1 MIPYGNNIVIIG
13 GGFAGIN
20 VAQNLLNKQKDLHV
34 TLVDRN
40 NYNFFPPLLYQV
52 ATGFLDVSNISYPYR
67 KLFRNH
73 PNFNFRMGD
82 LLEIKPEENLVVLS
96 SGELRYSKL
105 IVATG
110 TESNFLGNENVRKYA
125 VPMKTVADA
134 LLLKNTLLTRFEQAT
149 LSHDPVEQK
158 KLTNIVIAGG
168 GPTGVE
174 IAGMLSELKQNVFK
188 KDYPE
193 LAALPFD
200 IYVLDGLPTL
210 LAPMT
215 KKSQGYALKSLNA
228 LGAIIRLNQ
237 LVKDYDG
244 ESVLLGDGTRIETNN
259 LIWTAGVTGQVFN
272 GLPAEFYGRGKRLM
286 VDACNKIK
294 GTENIYAIGDT
305 CLQTLDKNFPGGH
318 PQLAQVAIQQG
329 QNLAH
334 NILAELNGKPLKPFR
349 YHDKG
354 SMAII
359 GRNKAVTDLP
369 KPNIHFQGF
378 IAWLIWLFI
387 HLLSLVNFRN
397 KLKTI
402 TSWTAAYISKD
413 QYLRMIVRPA
423 IKESAGTGGGIGKAI
438 AAAFAKEIQR

>member
-1 MIPYGNNIVIIG
+1 MTPYGNSIVIIG

-20 VAQNLLNKQKDLHV
+20 VAQNLLKKERDLHI

-40 NYNFFPPLLYQV
+40 NFNFFPPLLYQV

-73 PNFNFRMGD
+73 PNFTFRMGE
-82 LLEIKPEENLVVLS
+82 LLEIKPDQNLVVLS

-105 IVATG
+105 ILATG
-110 TESNFLGNENVRKYA
+110 TESNFFGNENVRKHA
-125 VPMKTVADA
+125 LPMKTVADA
-134 LLLKNTLLTRFEQAT
+134 LLLKNTLLTRLEEAT
-149 LSHDPVEQK
+149 VSNNQIEQK
-158 KLTNIVIAGG
+158 RLTNFVIAGG

-174 IAGMLSELKQNVFK
+174 IAGMLSELKQNIFK

-215 KKSQGYALKSLNA
+215 QKSQDYALKSLESM
-228 LGAIIRLNQ
+228 GAIINLNQ

-244 ESVLLGDGTRIETNN
+244 ESVLLGDGSRIETKN
-259 LIWTAGVTGQVFN
+259 LIWTAGVTGQTFT
-272 GLPAEFYGRGKRLM
+272 GLPAEFYGRGKRLL
-286 VDACNKIK
+286 VDACNKVK
-294 GTENIYAIGDT
+294 GTVNIYAIGDS
-305 CLQTLDKNFPGGH
+305 CLQTLDKGFPNGH

-329 QNLAH
+329 KNLAH
-334 NILAELNGKPLKPFR
+334 NIHAELTGYPLKPFR

-369 KPNIHFQGF
+369 KPSLHFQGF
-378 IAWLIWLFI
+378 FAWLMWLFV

-397 KLKTI
+397 KLKTL
-402 TSWTAAYISKD
+402 TSWSAAYISKD

-423 IKESAGTGGGIGKAI
+423 NREPEHQHTE
-438 AAAFAKEIQR
+438 AK

>member
-20 VAQNLLNKQKDLHV
+20 VAKNLLKKQADLHI

-73 PNFNFRMGD
+73 PNFNFRTGD
-82 LLEIKPEENLVVLS
+82 LLEVKPEENLVVLS

-105 IVATG
+105 ILATG
-110 TESNFLGNENVRKYA
+110 TESNFFGNENVRRYA
-125 VPMKTVADA
+125 MPMKTVSDA
-134 LLLKNTLLTRFEQAT
+134 LSLKNTLLTRFEQAT
-149 LSHDPVEQK
+149 ISHDPVEQK
-158 KLTNIVIAGG
+158 KLTTVVIAGG

-174 IAGMLSELKQNVFK
+174 IAGMLSELKQNVFR

-215 KKSQGYALKSLNA
+215 KKSQEYALKSLEA
-228 LGAIIRLNQ
+228 LGAIISLNQ

-244 ESVLLGDGTRIETNN
+244 ESVLLGDGSRIETKN
-259 LIWTAGVTGQVFN
+259 LIWTAGVTGQVFA
-272 GLPAEFYGRGKRLM
+272 GLSADFYGRGKRLM
-286 VDACNKIK
+286 VDACNKVK
-294 GTENIYAIGDT
+294 GTDNVYAIGDA
-305 CLQTLDKNFPGGH
+305 CLQTLDKGFPNGH

-329 QNLAH
+329 QNLAY
-334 NILAELNGKPLKPFR
+334 NILAGLAGHPLKPFR

-359 GRNKAVTDLP
+359 GRNKAVADLAGP
-369 KPNIHFQGF
+369 TIHFQGF
-378 IAWLIWLFI
+378 VAWLMWLFI

-397 KLKTI
+397 KVKTF
-402 TSWTAAYISKD
+402 TNWTAAYISKD
-413 QYLRMIVRPA
+413 QYLRMIIRPA
-423 IKESAGTGGGIGKAI
+423 DKEPDLQKQ
-438 AAAFAKEIQR
+438 EV

>member
-1 MIPYGNNIVIIG
+1 MIPYENNIVIIG

-20 VAQNLLNKQKDLHV
+20 VAQNLLNKQHDLHV

-73 PNFNFRMGD
+73 PNFSFRLGD

-105 IVATG
+105 ILATG
-110 TESNFLGNENVRKYA
+110 TESNFFGNENVRKYA
-125 VPMKTVADA
+125 LPMKTVSDA
-134 LLLKNTLLTRFEQAT
+134 LLLKNSLLTRFEQAT
-149 LSHDPVEQK
+149 LTQDPAEQK
-158 KLTNIVIAGG
+158 KLTTVVIAGG

-193 LAALPFD
+193 LATLPFD

-210 LAPMT
+210 LAPMS
-215 KKSQGYALKSLNA
+215 KKSQDYALKSLESM
-228 LGAIIRLNQ
+228 GAIISLNQ

-244 ESVLLGDGTRIETNN
+244 ESVLLGDGSRIETKN
-259 LIWTAGVTGQVFN
+259 LIWTAGVTGQVFA
-272 GLPAEFYGRGKRLM
+272 GLPADYYGRGKRLL
-286 VDACNKIK
+286 VDACNKVK
-294 GTENIYAIGDT
+294 GTVNIYAIGDS
-305 CLQTLDKNFPGGH
+305 CLQTLDKGFPNGH

-329 QNLAH
+329 RKLAQ
-334 NILAELNGKPLKPFR
+334 NILAELNGQHLKPFR

-369 KPNIHFQGF
+369 SPAIHFQGF
-378 IAWLIWLFI
+378 FAWLMWLFV

-397 KLKTI
+397 KLKTLM
-402 TSWTAAYISKD
+402 SWSAAYISKD

-423 IKESAGTGGGIGKAI
+423 IKEPELSDS
-438 AAAFAKEIQR
+438 EIK